1 MKNLNLVLLFVG
13 MVSFSFGQKIVKVK
27 GDVKTLKG
35 QSSFNIQYDYSEMSV
50 GKYKEEAKYIEDGVA
65 EREKKEAGKGQVFKD
80 GWFGARERVYQPKFE
95 TLFNKGGVKAGFSGS
110 SDNAAAKYTLIVK
123 TTFTEPGFNV
133 GVASKPAAINVEYI
147 FVESGTENV
156 VAKLTQAGIP
166 GAQAMGYDFDVSTR
180 VSESYAKAG
189 KMLAAYLAK
198 AFK

>member
-1 MKNLNLVLLFVG
+1 MKKLNIILLFVG
-13 MVSFSFGQKIVKVK
+13 MASFSFGQKIVKVK
-27 GDVKTLKG
+27 GDVKALKG
-35 QSSFNIQYDYSEMSV
+35 QTSFNIQYDYSEMGV
-50 GKYKEEAKYIEDGVA
+50 GKFKEEAKYIEDGVA

-95 TLFNKGGVKAGFSGS
+95 TLFNKGGVKTGFSGS
-110 SDNAAAKYTLIVK
+110 SDNANAKYTLIVK
-123 TTFTEPGFNV
+123 TTYTEPGFNI
-133 GVASKPAAINVEYI
+133 GIAKKAASINVEYI

-198 AFK
+198 ALK

>member
-1 MKNLNLVLLFVG
+1 MKNLNIILLFVG
-13 MVSFSFGQKIVKVK
+13 MASFSFGQKIVKVK
-27 GDVKTLKG
+27 GDVKALKG
-35 QSSFNIQYDYSEMSV
+35 QTSFNIEYDYSEMSV